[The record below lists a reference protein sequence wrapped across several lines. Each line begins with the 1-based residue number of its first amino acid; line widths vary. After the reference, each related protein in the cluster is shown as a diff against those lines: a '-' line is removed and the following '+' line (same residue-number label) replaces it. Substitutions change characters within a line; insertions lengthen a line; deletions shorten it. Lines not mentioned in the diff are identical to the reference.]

1 MRKKYKILI
10 FEKIEQQEITSRENM
25 SRKDNKKR
33 GNWTN
38 KETLLFVEML
48 IDEKF
53 NFVDC
58 LERGA
63 LKRSANEEVY
73 KEI

>member
-1 MRKKYKILI
+1 
-10 FEKIEQQEITSRENM
+10 M

-58 LERGA
+58 LERAA

>member
-1 MRKKYKILI
+1 
-10 FEKIEQQEITSRENM
+10 M

-63 LKRSANEEVY
+63 LKRSANEKVY